1 MVVITDG
8 VYNGW
13 LLQRMAVITEG
24 SYNGW
29 LL

>member
-8 VYNGW
+8 VYNGL
-13 LLQRMAVITEG
+13 LLQRMAFITDG
-24 SYNGW
+24 CYNGW